1 MKKIHDTEK
10 ESSTVE
16 NLEFDFDFDFDIDFE
31 LDFEID
37 MDFDFLK
44 EIEV

>member
-10 ESSTVE
+10 ENSVVE

-31 LDFEID
+31 FDFGLDL
-37 MDFDFLK
+37 DFDFLK

>member
-10 ESSTVE
+10 ENSAVE
-16 NLEFDFDFDFDIDFE
+16 NLDFDFDFDFDIDFE
-31 LDFEID
+31 LDFGLEL
-37 MDFDFLK
+37 DFDFLK